1 MHLLIIF
8 KSLDT
13 LKIKKNPNKIKNN
26 HYINYF
32 FNELVYKHINEL
44 KKIIN

>member
-1 MHLLIIF
+1 MHLLLIF

-13 LKIKKNPNKIKNN
+13 LKIKKIPIKLRII
-26 HYINYF
+26 INYF